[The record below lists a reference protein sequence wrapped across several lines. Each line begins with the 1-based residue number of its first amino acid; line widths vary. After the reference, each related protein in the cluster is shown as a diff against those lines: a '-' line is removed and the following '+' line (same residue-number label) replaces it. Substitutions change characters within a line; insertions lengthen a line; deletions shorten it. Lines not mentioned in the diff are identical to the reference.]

1 VSGLVGVELL
11 NARWGAVMECGIEGL
26 GVGTTAL
33 VLALTHSLV
42 LSSWSHSVTQ
52 SLNYPITQSLNH
64 SITQHWGLLLT
75 GLVIDC
81 MLWLGRTEVKQ

>member
-1 VSGLVGVELL
+1 MSGLVGVELL

-42 LSSWSHSVTQ
+42 LSS
-52 SLNYPITQSLNH
+52 
-64 SITQHWGLLLT
+64 
-75 GLVIDC
+75 
-81 MLWLGRTEVKQ
+81 